1 MASLES
7 LNFQPATLL
16 ASGTSAAGASVT
28 ATADP
33 ITTTFKYVVTAI
45 CISASAA
52 PAAAVLAELKIS
64 GGATKLPLRIPA
76 SAYAPIFINFA
87 QTPLEFDAGDEP
99 ELTVPG
105 HGGAVLVSVA
115 IFGRKVRV

>member
-1 MASLES
+1 MASIEQTQ
-7 LNFQPATLL
+7 FYPTTLL
-16 ASGTSAAGASVT
+16 ASGSSAAGAAVT
-28 ATADP
+28 ATATA

-45 CISASAA
+45 CISATAA

-64 GGATKLPLRIPA
+64 GGATKLPLRLPA

-87 QTPLEFDAGDEP
+87 QSPLEFEAGEEP
-99 ELTVPG
+99 ELTVPA
-105 HGGAVLVSVA
+105 HGGAVIVSVA